1 MNDTKFSLATAAD
14 DCHHAVALFEA
25 LSSGAARNNF
35 PGQLKPWDVGGRTC
49 RSRVGAAELQLIGS
63 VKASSPNRDHYLAGA
78 SNGIGA
84 LFNNELVLLDCDG
97 AHCGSLSQR

>member
-1 MNDTKFSLATAAD
+1 MNNTKFSLTTAAD

-25 LSSGAARNNF
+25 LSSGAAGYNF
-35 PGQLKPWDVGGRTC
+35 AGQLKPWDVGGRAC

-63 VKASSPNRDHYLAGA
+63 VQASSTNCDHYLAGA

-84 LFNNELVLLDCDG
+84 LLDDELLILDCDG
-97 AHCGSLSQR
+97 EHCRSLSQR